1 MKPLVKMRPLFVLAM
16 LAALTVFAAA
26 DSVATQD
33 EAQVCLEAAKGGT
46 LAQQQ
51 SCCKANK
58 GICGCRAGKI
68 VCCDKTFAEGCPC
81 NREDDPLISS

>member
-1 MKPLVKMRPLFVLAM
+1 MKQLFVLAV
-16 LAALTVFAAA
+16 LATLTVFSAA
-26 DSVATQD
+26 DTVATPD